1 MWFAE
6 GAAAAAE
13 SALWERDED
22 TALQAVD
29 EALVP
34 LQHEWLMYTAPLYTL
49 GARAHADRVERAR
62 ALRRDGDVSG
72 AAMAGLAARFDAQLA
87 AFDAG
92 PPPPESV
99 AWRAQ
104 FEAERGRL
112 EDDDAPAR
120 WQAAR
125 ERWEALGFA
134 YFAAVCAWREANAI
148 VRGGGDR
155 DDAARLLSAAHTAAA
170 GMGARPLREEIEA
183 LARRARLDVS
193 TPGSAAR
200 APAGSAADELGLTAR
215 ELEVLR
221 LVAAGRTNRQIGTE
235 LYMSGKTAS
244 VHVSRILAK
253 LGAANRSE
261 AGAIARRLGLE
272 HAEAVGGSD

>member
-1 MWFAE
+1 
-6 GAAAAAE
+6 
-13 SALWERDED
+13 
-22 TALQAVD
+22 V
-29 EALVP
+29 
-34 LQHEWLMYTAPLYTL
+34 
-49 GARAHADRVERAR
+49 
-62 ALRRDGDVSG
+62 
-72 AAMAGLAARFDAQLA
+72 AGLAARFDAQLA

>member
-1 MWFAE
+1 VQDALAAGARGSTQASGGMWFAE

-72 AAMAGLAARFDAQLA
+72 AAVAGLAARFDAQLA

-120 WQAAR
+120 
-125 ERWEALGFA
+125 
-134 YFAAVCAWREANAI
+134 
-148 VRGGGDR
+148 
-155 DDAARLLSAAHTAAA
+155 
-170 GMGARPLREEIEA
+170 MGARPLREEIEA